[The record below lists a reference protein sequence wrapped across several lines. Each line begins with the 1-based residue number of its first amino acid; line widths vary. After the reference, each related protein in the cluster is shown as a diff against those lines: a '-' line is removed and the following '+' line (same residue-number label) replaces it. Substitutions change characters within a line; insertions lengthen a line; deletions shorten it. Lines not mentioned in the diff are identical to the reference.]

1 MGKSDPVTVG
11 SNDICHIIIRGYME
25 TRKKIFGAECLFT
38 ALIAVYEVVTVLALF
53 TDLFSG
59 ITIKQNILFS
69 QSLIFVPTVL
79 YLFIMRKLSLIHI

>member
-1 MGKSDPVTVG
+1 
-11 SNDICHIIIRGYME
+11 ME
-25 TRKKIFGAECLFT
+25 TKKKIIGAECLFT
-38 ALIAVYEVVTVLALF
+38 ALIVVYEIVTVLALF

-79 YLFIMRKLSLIHI
+79 YPVGTNIRL

>member
-1 MGKSDPVTVG
+1 
-11 SNDICHIIIRGYME
+11 ME

-38 ALIAVYEVVTVLALF
+38 ALIVVYEIVTVLALF

-69 QSLIFVPTVL
+69 VIFVHHEKA
-79 YLFIMRKLSLIHI
+79 RKGYHLV